1 MNISGKANTLR
12 IFLGEED
19 HFLHKP
25 VYALIVAE
33 ARKAHLAGCSV
44 YRGVMGFGRDSVVH
58 SSKFLAVSEDMPVVI
73 EIIDEAEKIEEF
85 IPTVK
90 EIFESSDC
98 GGLVTIQPVEIVH
111 ISSSKK
117 GIN

>member
-1 MNISGKANTLR
+1 MNILDEAKTLR
-12 IFLGEED
+12 IFLGED
-19 HFLHKP
+19 DQLLHKN

-44 YRGVMGFGRDSVVH
+44 YRGIMGFGKNSVLH
-58 SSKFLAVSEDMPVVI
+58 SSKFMAVSEDIPVVI
-73 EIIDEAEKIEEF
+73 EIVDEQKKIEAF

-90 EIFESSDC
+90 KIFESSEC
-98 GGLVTIQPVEIVH
+98 GGLITIQPTEIIHV
-111 ISSSKK
+111 SSSKK

>member
-1 MNISGKANTLR
+1 MNILGEAKALR

-25 VYALIVAE
+25 VYAVIVAE

-44 YRGVMGFGRDSVVH
+44 YRGVMGFGQDSVVH
-58 SSKFLAVSEDMPVVI
+58 SSKFLAVSEDMPVII
-73 EIIDEAEKIEEF
+73 EIIDDSEKIEKF
-85 IPTVK
+85 IPTIK

-98 GGLVTIQPVEIVH
+98 GGLITVQKTDIIH
-111 ISSSKK
+111 ISSSGK